1 VSPTTADTGERE
13 VPRPAHK
20 PRTIDVPLE
29 HLPSID
35 EHYIDVDAPAEATY
49 EALFPAIEHYFAGK
63 FAQGYCE
70 RIGAL
75 ETEKHGDLHH
85 PGGTLPGFTVTRA
98 IAPVMLALAG
108 EHRFAKYAV
117 VFRIDLLPEKRSR
130 VKLETRAVF
139 TPGKGRIY
147 KAAVIGTHGHVLVV
161 NRMLRAIKRVAEGG
175 EIDRRH

>member
-1 VSPTTADTGERE
+1 VTTTATTPEI
-13 VPRPAHK
+13 RPSESAHRPK
-20 PRTIDVPLE
+20 TIDVPLE
-29 HLPSID
+29 ALPPID

-49 EALFPAIEHYFAGK
+49 AALFPAIERAFAGK
-63 FAQGYCE
+63 FAHSYCE
-70 RIGAL
+70 RVGAM
-75 ETEKHGDLHH
+75 ETEVSGDLHH

-117 VFRIDLLPEKRSR
+117 VFRIDLLPGQRSR

-161 NRMLRAIKRVAEGG
+161 NRMLRAIKRGAERSSDG
-175 EIDRRH
+175 R

>member
-1 VSPTTADTGERE
+1 VTTAEIPAVEKRSA
-13 VPRPAHK
+13 AHK
-20 PRTIDVPLE
+20 PKTIDVPLE
-29 HLPSID
+29 QLTPID

-49 EALFPAIEHYFAGK
+49 AALFPAIEKAFAGK

-70 RIGAL
+70 RVGAT
-75 ETEKHGDLHH
+75 ETRTSGDLHH

-117 VFRIDLLPEKRSR
+117 VFRIDLLPGQRSR
-130 VKLETRAVF
+130 VKLETRAQFV
-139 TPGKGRIY
+139 PGKGRIY

-161 NRMLRAIKRVAEGG
+161 NRMLRAIKRGAERRAGG
-175 EIDRRH
+175 H